1 MQTIENVHLAH
12 CPVSKMAAI
21 SADPDE
27 AYRVLREIRE
37 GRTVPNSAAPISQ
50 IGPITLAL
58 IGVTEPKRRGRPPAS
73 TLTEDTAQ

>member
-21 SADPDE
+21 STDPDE

-58 IGVTEPKRRGRPPAS
+58 LVSEPKRRGRPPAS
-73 TLTEDTAQ
+73 TSVADIAQ